1 MGATF
6 TNPFC
11 PDCGARMQR
20 TARFCPDCH
29 AEVRPPRDRQLR
41 DIGSNEAEANRL
53 AAKPR
58 LTRRQF
64 LTIAFSGAIV
74 VLGSVM
80 PWAGYGI
87 FNSLAPNGD
96 GFATL
101 VAGLVMVAAARFGY
115 RRAKRTGAVV
125 AAIAAGVA
133 FYMAIDFAR
142 EFIDAPRPLGI
153 GFAAVV
159 VASLV
164 GGIAAIVA
172 LLRRTESV

>member
-20 TARFCPDCH
+20 TDRFCPNCH
-29 AEVRPPRDRQLR
+29 AAARPSREKQLR
-41 DIGSNEAEANRL
+41 DMGSEEAEANRL
-53 AAKPR
+53 AMKPR

-74 VLGSVM
+74 VVGSII

-87 FNSLAPNGD
+87 FSAGGTNGN
-96 GFATL
+96 GFAAF
-101 VAGLVMVAAARFGY
+101 VAGLVIVAAARFGY
-115 RRAKRTGAVV
+115 RRGKRSGAVV
-125 AAIAAGVA
+125 ATIAAGVA
-133 FYMAIDFAR
+133 LYMAIDFAR
-142 EFIDAPRPLGI
+142 EFIDVQQPLGI

-164 GGIAAIVA
+164 AGIAAIVA
-172 LLRRTESV
+172 LLRRSESV